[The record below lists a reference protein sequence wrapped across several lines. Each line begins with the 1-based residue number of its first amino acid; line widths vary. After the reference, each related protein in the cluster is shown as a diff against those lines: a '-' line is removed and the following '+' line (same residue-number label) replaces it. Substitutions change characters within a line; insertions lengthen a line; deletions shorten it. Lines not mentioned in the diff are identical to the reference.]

1 MLYANM
7 IFHIQISLKNINIT
21 RTTDRMYNPLHSLLF
36 GTSENKRNI
45 TNYNNYNYYFL

>member
-21 RTTDRMYNPLHSLLF
+21 RTTDKMYNPLHSLLF

>member
-1 MLYANM
+1 MLCANI
-7 IFHIQISLKNINIT
+7 IFTYKFSLKNINIE